1 MSERYYRFST
11 AVSRKVGA
19 WFFRAG
25 AWFVAAGYYIFF
37 PKRVAVSV
45 RFYQKLFPGRS
56 VFYALRASW
65 RQYQGFTT
73 VFLDRFL
80 LEKNGYIPYTS
91 KGWEYLE
98 ESIEKKTGGVILMSH
113 MGNWEV
119 AAHLLKKR
127 GGDIP
132 LMLFMGARQKEQI
145 ERMQK
150 DELAKS
156 GIRIIAADETGGSPF
171 DMIEGIRFLQ
181 AGGLVSL
188 TGDVVRHERQRTVA
202 VDFLGEQ
209 VQIPEMPHVLALVSG
224 APLFVLFACRTGK
237 GRYAFSVTP
246 PIYVRAAY
254 RAEKGAAIRASGQ
267 MYAALLEERLRE
279 HPFQWYHFRPFLPR
293 NPS

>member
-11 AVSRKVGA
+11 GVSRWVGA
-19 WFFRAG
+19 WFFRIG
-25 AWFVAAGYYIFF
+25 AWFVAAGYYLFF

-45 RFYQKLFPGRS
+45 RFYRKLFPDRS
-56 VFYALRASW
+56 GIYAFLAAW
-65 RQYQGFTT
+65 RQYQSFTT

-80 LEKNGYIPYTS
+80 LERDGHIPYTS
-91 KGWEYLE
+91 RGWEHLE
-98 ESIEKKTGGVILMSH
+98 GAIEKKTGGVILMSH

-132 LMLFMGARQKEQI
+132 LMLFMGARGKEQI

-150 DELAKS
+150 DELTKS
-156 GIRIIAADETGGSPF
+156 GVRIIAADETGGSPF

-181 AGGLVSL
+181 GGGLVSL
-188 TGDVVRHERQRTVA
+188 TGDLVRHERQRTVM

-224 APLFVLFACRTGK
+224 APLFVLFACRSGK

-246 PIYVRAAY
+246 PIYVRAAD
-254 RAEKGAAIRASGQ
+254 RTEKEAAIRASGQ
-267 MYAALLEERLRE
+267 MYAALLEEKLRE